1 MKADLSGRCPGQ
13 KIGIGWVLP
22 EFCDPIK
29 VHRSGKVGRAELFT
43 TKLLAFMKNAFSLLL
58 LFALFLTI
66 SCGDDDGG
74 GIIDPPM
81 EEPEPSSLSVGV
93 LFHVPFSGNADDI
106 SSSGL
111 AGTVTGATITA
122 DRHGVANE
130 AYRFDGVDDIINYGT
145 APDLAFGARTTYTM
159 VAWVKLE
166 DREDASR
173 NTIIS
178 KFNGGVAAGWYLAVN
193 ADEEIQ
199 AYRNAVPWS
208 VSGTASVPYDEY
220 VHVAVSY
227 DGSNLSVWLNGDLDG
242 TIAFGGHP
250 TDTSTDILI
259 GGVFS
264 RNNVVPLLKGVVD
277 EVRLYNRVLTDT
289 ELTWLATH

>member
-1 MKADLSGRCPGQ
+1 
-13 KIGIGWVLP
+13 
-22 EFCDPIK
+22 
-29 VHRSGKVGRAELFT
+29 
-43 TKLLAFMKNAFSLLL
+43 MKNVFPPLLL
-58 LFALFLTI
+58 LALLLTLG
-66 SCGDDDGG
+66 CGDDDG

-81 EEPEPSSLSVGV
+81 EEPEPSSLGIGV

-106 SSSGL
+106 SSVGL
-111 AGTVTGATITA
+111 AGTVTGATITT

-130 AYRFDGVDDIINYGT
+130 AYRFDGVDDVINYGP
-145 APDLAFGARTTYTM
+145 APDLAFGASTTYTM
-159 VAWVKLE
+159 AAWVKLE
-166 DREDASR
+166 DRGDASR

-199 AYRNAVPWS
+199 AYRNVVPWS
-208 VSGTASVPYDEY
+208 VSGTAAVPYNEY

-227 DGSNLSVWLNGDLDG
+227 DGANLSVWLNGELDG

-250 TDTSTDILI
+250 TDTATDVLI

-264 RNNVVPLLKGVVD
+264 QNNVVPLLKGVVD
-277 EVRLYNRVLTDT
+277 EIRIYNRVLTDT